1 MIDEDGYSPLCHA
14 VINDLVEMVEL
25 LLQRG
30 ANVNQADGVPALDVA
45 IDQNNPR
52 MVNLLLS
59 HGADVNISSPM
70 SNGLPIHH
78 ACAHNSTNLV
88 RILLAHDV
96 HVNERNG
103 EGITPLLYAA
113 VNTNS
118 VVIQLLLDKGADP
131 LLTLPEG
138 ETALHIVAECGHLP
152 SVVCFLKHPEAK
164 QIVNAK
170 DKKGYVPAVY
180 AAQSSQLEV
189 LQRLLPLTE
198 GCENMT
204 IEEAMM
210 KLVPEEPE
218 AEESKEPEPTQS
230 EPEVHVLSA
239 MDKEIVARK
248 DKEGTAFFK
257 QEKFQEALD
266 VFSAAL
272 EIDPE
277 NVV

>member
-14 VINDLVEMVEL
+14 VINDLREMVEL

-30 ANVNQADGVPALDVA
+30 ADVNQANGVPALDVA
-45 IDQNNPR
+45 IDQNNPG
-52 MVNLLLS
+52 MVNLLLD
-59 HGADVNISSPM
+59 HGANVNISSPM

-78 ACAHNSTNLV
+78 ACAHNATNLV
-88 RILLAHDV
+88 RILLGHDV
-96 HVNERNG
+96 HINERNR

-118 VVIQLLLDKGADP
+118 VVIKLLLDKGADP

-152 SVVCFLKHPEAK
+152 SVECFLKHPEVNR
-164 QIVNAK
+164 IVNAK
-170 DKKGYVPAVY
+170 DKRGYVPAVY

-198 GCENMT
+198 GCQEMT
-204 IEEAMM
+204 VEEAMM

-218 AEESKEPEPTQS
+218 ESKEPESAKS

-248 DKEGTAFFK
+248 DKEGSALFK

-277 NVV
+277 NVM

>member
-1 MIDEDGYSPLCHA
+1 M
-14 VINDLVEMVEL
+14 INDLSEMVEL
-25 LLQRG
+25 LLQKG
-30 ANVNQADGVPALDVA
+30 ADINQADGVPALDVA

-96 HVNERNG
+96 RVNERNG

-152 SVVCFLKHPEAK
+152 SVECFLKHPEAR

-170 DKKGYVPAVY
+170 DNKGFVPAVY

-189 LQRLLPLTE
+189 LERLLPLTE
-198 GCENMT
+198 GCEHMT

-210 KLVPEEPE
+210 KLVPEEP
-218 AEESKEPEPTQS
+218 AEESKEPESVKS
-230 EPEVHVLSA
+230 EPETHVLSA

-248 DKEGTAFFK
+248 DKEGTALFK
-257 QEKFQEALD
+257 QEKYQEALD

-277 NVV
+277 NAV